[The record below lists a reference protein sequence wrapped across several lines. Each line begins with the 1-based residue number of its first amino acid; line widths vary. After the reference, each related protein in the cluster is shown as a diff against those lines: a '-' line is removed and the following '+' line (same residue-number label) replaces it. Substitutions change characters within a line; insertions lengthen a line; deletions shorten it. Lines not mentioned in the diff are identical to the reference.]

1 MLLHG
6 ASVAELRRLRLDDV
20 DLAAGRLR
28 FASRPHTTPLDPA
41 TTDAIRR
48 CLGHLADRRNT
59 NRYLLVNKCSLTAH
73 GPVATGYLQRLLAQ
87 AGVTPRLL
95 RATRLAHLAH
105 AMDPILVAETFG
117 VRHEAAI
124 RYLTDTVDHAR
135 LARLDTARTNER

>member
-1 MLLHG
+1 
-6 ASVAELRRLRLDDV
+6 
-20 DLAAGRLR
+20 
-28 FASRPHTTPLDPA
+28 LDPA
-41 TTDAIRR
+41 TSDAIRR
-48 CLGHLADRRNT
+48 CLGHLVDRRNT

-73 GPVATGYLQRLLAQ
+73 GPVATGYLQRLLAP

-117 VRHEAAI
+117 VRHDAAT

-135 LARLDTARTNER
+135 LTRLPGQNP

>member
-20 DLAAGRLR
+20 DLTAGCLR
-28 FASRPHTTPLDPA
+28 FASRPHPTPLDPA
-41 TTDAIRR
+41 TSDAIGR
-48 CLGHLADRRNT
+48 CLSHLVDRRNT

-117 VRHEAAI
+117 VRHDAAT
-124 RYLTDTVDHAR
+124 RYLTDTVDDTR
-135 LARLDTARTNER
+135 LAGLDAGRTHER